1 MSELK
6 KISIDPAHFQ
16 YSASKDTRKKRPK
29 NGIGNGEDGSTVGSG
44 TSPIRVRGPPKDHNK
59 TTKRNALLKFI
70 RRHQSDNYQRL
81 MEHGGSSGEPSNA
94 PPRLSPKSEIDDT
107 LDYLMNVADEV
118 RQKEIA
124 RNGTSQTHQHTLKR
138 HIPTHEYVSTE
149 FPSGVMQTRVQPSN
163 IHLNPRPPVPPPQY
177 GILKGGNMPTY
188 REWRQKPDLG
198 TGLGHRP
205 DHIHGLDH
213 RPDHIHGLGV
223 SNMNGSN
230 REGSLIPSSVM
241 QPPNLSPI
249 HSSYQVDANAN
260 ANSGMKSW
268 LTENHEDYVLGQ
280 RARSLQQL
288 TMESTFGAHSGL
300 GKGGSVSKVVGSSDA
315 SKVRLKIMR
324 QRRTSRRTFKVGKSK
339 THPKVG
345 VLISNRTIR
354 KTVSTQALHLKQTP
368 IAEVKRYLVK
378 HGLIRVGTASP
389 DYMLR
394 KLYESV
400 QMVPGEIHNHN
411 VDNLL
416 YNFMNSPS
424 EK

>member
-29 NGIGNGEDGSTVGSG
+29 NGIGNREDGSTS
-44 TSPIRVRGPPKDHNK
+44 TSASAIRVRGPPKDHNK

-94 PPRLSPKSEIDDT
+94 PPRSTTKSEIDDT

-118 RQKEIA
+118 RQKEIKGGLGQGL
-124 RNGTSQTHQHTLKR
+124 NMTHQHTLKR

-163 IHLNPRPPVPPPQY
+163 IHLNPRPLPPPPQY

-188 REWRQKPDLG
+188 REWRQKPELG
-198 TGLGHRP
+198 TGLGLGLGLGHRP
-205 DHIHGLDH
+205 NHIHGLGH
-213 RPDHIHGLGV
+213 RPNHIHGQGV

-280 RARSLQQL
+280 N
-288 TMESTFGAHSGL
+288 
-300 GKGGSVSKVVGSSDA
+300 GSVSKVVGSSVGSSDA

-339 THPKVG
+339 NHPKVG

-354 KTVSTQALHLKQTP
+354 KTVSTKALHLKQTP

-394 KLYESV
+394 KLYEST
-400 QMVPGEIHNHN
+400 QMIPGEIHNHN

-416 YNFMNSPS
+416 YNFMNTRDD
-424 EK
+424 K

>member
-1 MSELK
+1 MSEFK
-6 KISIDPAHFQ
+6 KINIDPAHFQ
-16 YSASKDTRKKRPK
+16 YSANKDTRKRRPK
-29 NGIGNGEDGSTVGSG
+29 SGDGSTG
-44 TSPIRVRGPPKDHNK
+44 TETDGTGPIKVRGPPKHRDDHNK

-70 RRHQSDNYQRL
+70 RRHQSDNYQKL
-81 MEHGGSSGEPSNA
+81 LEPGGSNSSGEPSNA
-94 PPRLSPKSEIDDT
+94 PPRSSPKSEIDDT

-118 RQKEIA
+118 RQKEIV
-124 RNGTSQTHQHTLKR
+124 RGGQGLGQGLGQGHRPESHQHTLKR
-138 HIPTHEYVSTE
+138 HVPMHEYVSTE
-149 FPSGVMQTRVQPSN
+149 FPTSVSQTRVHPSN

-188 REWRQKPDLG
+188 REWRQKP
-198 TGLGHRP
+198 
-205 DHIHGLDH
+205 
-213 RPDHIHGLGV
+213 
-223 SNMNGSN
+223 GSTMGPGPGN
-230 REGSLIPSSVM
+230 SGGSLIPSSVI
-241 QPPNLSPI
+241 QPSNPSPI
-249 HSSYQVDANAN
+249 QSSYQVDAN

-268 LTENHEDYVLGQ
+268 LTENHEDYVLG
-280 RARSLQQL
+280 
-288 TMESTFGAHSGL
+288 
-300 GKGGSVSKVVGSSDA
+300 KGGSVSKVGGGSNPSN
-315 SKVRLKIMR
+315 VRLKIMR

-354 KTVSTQALHLKQTP
+354 KTLSTKALHLKQTP

-416 YNFMNSPS
+416 YNFMNTRD

>member
-29 NGIGNGEDGSTVGSG
+29 NGIGNGEDGSTSASA
-44 TSPIRVRGPPKDHNK
+44 SPIRVRGPPKDHNK

-81 MEHGGSSGEPSNA
+81 LEPGGSNSNGHGGEPSNA
-94 PPRLSPKSEIDDT
+94 PPRSTTKSEIDDT

-118 RQKEIA
+118 RQKEIKGGLGQGL
-124 RNGTSQTHQHTLKR
+124 NMTHQHTLKR

-163 IHLNPRPPVPPPQY
+163 IHLNPRPLPPPPQY

-198 TGLGHRP
+198 HRP
-205 DHIHGLDH
+205 NHIHGQ
-213 RPDHIHGLGV
+213 GV

-280 RARSLQQL
+280 N
-288 TMESTFGAHSGL
+288 
-300 GKGGSVSKVVGSSDA
+300 GSVSKVVGSNDA

-416 YNFMNSPS
+416 YNFMNTRDD
-424 EK
+424 K